1 MSETVGVTLAR
12 EGRIAVFLRWWGREL
27 LALLPPRLALFLGL
41 AREFVLLTPEDGN
54 YSVYRLVGGASSRIG
69 LLTSAKTMESLR
81 RYCAS
86 GAECVLRIP
95 SSMGLRRTASI
106 AVSALPRGFDAVAG
120 EIERQTPFA
129 SDQVYL
135 GYQVDK
141 TIDSRGRVLAHLSL
155 APCASVDA
163 MLRALSDSGVVPDR
177 VTLGEEVNDN
187 APGDTVH
194 ILAARRAATAPKF
207 WLGCTAIL
215 FFAALASPFLHHAMT
230 LSHIEN
236 ELAQARQASLS
247 AGARND
253 AIADAR
259 SNINWLAEW
268 RGQRPPLTALLN
280 SVSAALPDTAYLAQ
294 FELTGRMLALQGVAS
309 AAPELIAPLEA
320 LAEVARVEFSA
331 PTLRDPVT
339 GQEQFQLTIE
349 LHPAAAPDGAR

>member
-1 MSETVGVTLAR
+1 MSETVGYTLVK

-27 LALLPPRLALFLGL
+27 LALLPPRFALFLGL
-41 AREFVLLTPEDGN
+41 VHAYILLAQEDGN
-54 YSVYRLVGGASSRIG
+54 YSVYRLLGGTSSKIG
-69 LLTSAKTMESLR
+69 PLPSAETVQRLK
-81 RYCAS
+81 RYRAS
-86 GAECVLRIP
+86 GAEFILRIP
-95 SSMGLRRTASI
+95 PSMGLRRTASI

-129 SDQVYL
+129 PDQVYL
-135 GYQVDK
+135 GYRVDK
-141 TIDSRGRVLAHLSL
+141 TVDSRGRVLAHLSL

-177 VTLGEEVNDN
+177 VTLGEEASDN

-194 ILAARRAATAPKF
+194 ILTARPAGGVPKF

-215 FFAALASPFLHHAMT
+215 FLVALVSPFLRQAMT
-230 LSHIEN
+230 LSKIEN
-236 ELAQARQASLS
+236 ALVQARQASLS
-247 AGARND
+247 ANGQKD
-253 AIADAR
+253 AVADAR

-268 RGQRPPLTALLN
+268 RGQRPPVTALLN
-280 SVSAALPDTAYLAQ
+280 SLSAALPDTAYLAQ
-294 FELTGRMLALQGVAS
+294 FELTGRILALQGVAS

-320 LAEVARVEFSA
+320 LPEVARVEFSA

-349 LHPAAAPDGAR
+349 LHPAAAPDRAQ